1 MKETSSGYS
10 LEIDKIISI
19 QIDDSVFE
27 SIILPSRE
35 CCFLSTMEF

>member
-10 LEIDKIISI
+10 LEIDKILLI

-27 SIILPSRE
+27 SARE
-35 CCFLSTMEF
+35 CCSLSTTEF